1 MLIPEQQDVAIG
13 LKYAPEVERQM
24 GGKIPDESLR
34 NYVDSVGQRIARVSQ
49 RPDLEYHFV
58 AVEDDSVNAFALP
71 GGYIFITEGML
82 VGLST
87 EAQLAAI
94 LAHETAHIVARDSSA
109 AMSREIGIGILLS
122 AVTSDKMPQSVSTV
136 ANLTRQILG
145 LQYSRDDEREADLAG
160 LDYMVAAGY
169 SPYGMIEGMQMLE
182 SQQRSRPIDFFST
195 HSSPENRIAYLER
208 KIQSSYSLAGLRVG
222 KEDYYRYVL
231 RRFND

>member
-1 MLIPEQQDVAIG
+1 MLG
-13 LKYAPEVERQM
+13 
-24 GGKIPDESLR
+24 
-34 NYVDSVGQRIARVSQ
+34 
-49 RPDLEYHFV
+49 
-58 AVEDDSVNAFALP
+58 
-71 GGYIFITEGML
+71 
-82 VGLST
+82 GLST

-122 AVTSDKMPQSVSTV
+122 AVTSDKTPQSVSTV

-195 HSSPENRIAYLER
+195 HPSPENRIAYLEQ